1 MTCFCAYM
9 MYIVGV
15 QEHLQN
21 ILGSFVYN
29 IDSRE
34 FIDNGTEVAFGAS
47 DPTCSKK
54 KNSSGQCQNTL
65 MCSWTNCSIY

>member
-1 MTCFCAYM
+1 M

-29 IDSRE
+29 IDSRK

-54 KNSSGQCQNTL
+54 KKFFRTVSEHFDVL
-65 MCSWTNCSIY
+65 LD